1 MKRYCFDT
9 SGISNPLENMPIDIH
24 GSLWEQLLE
33 FFEAGNVAITT
44 EIFDEMAL
52 LPDGIGER
60 IKTTKDALVLEIDE
74 PVWGWQD
81 YIENSNRMQDTY
93 HDFISEFTGGSS
105 KTICLND
112 LSIVALAKTLNLPL
126 VNMESFVPEQSPNKR
141 RIPNICKY
149 DGVLPLTFNE
159 FLRKEGFKF

>member
-74 PVWGWQD
+74 PV
-81 YIENSNRMQDTY
+81 
-93 HDFISEFTGGSS
+93 
-105 KTICLND
+105 
-112 LSIVALAKTLNLPL
+112 
-126 VNMESFVPEQSPNKR
+126 
-141 RIPNICKY
+141 
-149 DGVLPLTFNE
+149 GVGKIT
-159 FLRKEGFKF
+159 